1 MRIVIDLQGT
11 QSESRFRG
19 IGRYSLA
26 LALGVARN
34 AGEHEIW
41 LVMNGG
47 LPAAI
52 EDLRAQF
59 AGLVPPER
67 MRVFDIPQPC
77 AERIESNSPRA
88 RAGELLR
95 EHFIEQLQPDA
106 VLVTSLF
113 EGYVDDSVVSVGT
126 LAGAD
131 HTAVVLYDLIPFL
144 NPAAYLGHPTQR
156 SYYERKIASLR
167 RAGLLLAISDYS
179 RQEAIDALGLE
190 PDNVVAISTA
200 VDDTFQPGE
209 PDAEQLAALRERFGI
224 ERDLVMYAPGGFDHR
239 KNIDGLI
246 TAFSMLPAP
255 LRARHQLLVASK
267 ISDSE
272 RIKLEDHA
280 RSCGVSS
287 KEVIFTG
294 YVSDEDLV
302 TLYRSAALFVFP
314 SKHEG
319 FGLPALEA
327 MACGAVVIGSD
338 ATSVPEVIGTPDALF
353 DPLQPAAIA
362 AKIQQVLESP
372 ELQQRLRAHGR
383 VQREKFSWDH
393 SARKA
398 IAALEVHHARTVAQ
412 QQAQDAAL
420 RSAGGIPAGTPKRRV
435 AFVSPMLPERTGVA
449 DYSTRLLPTLL
460 PWFDID
466 IVVDQPEVSLP
477 PELQHLPV
485 RDIAWLRAHA
495 EELDHIVY
503 QIGNSP
509 FHSYMVD
516 LLREHPGVV
525 VLHDFYLSGM
535 LSYEQMTGRS
545 PDVWTRALLLSHGYA
560 AVRDSV
566 GQDGYDI
573 GRRLYPSNL
582 EVLRDASHVIV
593 HSDFARTLAQR
604 CYGPEAARDWS
615 YAQLPRAVPAEHDR
629 AAARAALG
637 IGKDDFVVAN
647 FGFVAPTKRCLE
659 LLKAWLASSL
669 HDDRQ
674 CHLVFV
680 GENHGGDYGAEL
692 TSIIKA
698 AGSGRIKITGW
709 TSDEDYLRYLQAAD
723 VGVQLRTDSRGET
736 SGTVLDCMIYRLPTV
751 INANGS
757 MGEFPHDAVWML
769 PDSFSQEQLVEALD
783 TLRHNTARREAL
795 AAAGFALMG
804 TRNSPERCG
813 WLYKQALDRDLA
825 ARPAGRRALLQA
837 LLDVPGLPQDEPTLE
852 NLARCLARAPDPLQQ
867 RQLLVD
873 VTNIARHDLKT
884 GIERVVRHQLLELLQ
899 LPHTSGWRVEAVYF
913 SDEGG
918 VPHYRYARR
927 YVTELLGINNVLQG
941 EDPPLDLQAG
951 DAFYSADHSPM
962 QVMAAAKAGVYAAW
976 RARGLSINFLVHDLL
991 PVLRPEFFPSNTD
1004 IIHGAWLRCMAA
1016 EADRMICISHAVAD
1030 ELDGWLSAQEV
1041 VRRSGLKLEVLHHG
1055 ADINGP
1061 VPDAAQDTDLLKQIA
1076 SRPSFLMVGTIEP
1089 RKGHLQTLDA
1099 FEKLWSDGVDA
1110 QLVIVGNEGW
1120 KPLPEN
1126 ERRTI
1131 PRIVQRLSI
1140 HPERGQRLLWLTG
1153 IDDATLQQIYLAS
1166 ACLLSPSEGE
1176 GFGLPLIEAARYG
1189 LPLLVRDIPVFREVA
1204 GERAAYFNGLSGDDL
1219 ACAISEWLASRA
1231 EGTQPVSTGMPWR
1244 TWQMNVLELLTLL
1257 QPPSC
1262 PATKPRADTLAAVS
1276 PTAVG
1281 SLAASALA
1289 NTRAATNVSTDTTTA
1304 AQVSAAAGHTPA
1316 GPMSAGSAGTTEA
1329 AA

>member
-67 MRVFDIPQPC
+67 MRVFDIPHPC
-77 AERIESNSPRA
+77 AEKLEDNSPRA

-113 EGYVDDSVVSVGT
+113 EGYVDDAVVSVGT
-126 LAGAD
+126 LAGAA

-144 NPAAYLGHPTQR
+144 NPAAYLSHPTQR
-156 SYYERKIASLR
+156 AYYERKIASLR

-179 RQEAIDALGLE
+179 RQEAIDALQLDAE
-190 PDNVVAISTA
+190 QVVAISTA

-209 PDAEQLAALRERFGI
+209 PDAVQLAALRQRFGI
-224 ERDLVMYAPGGFDHR
+224 VRELVMYAPGGFDAR

-246 TAFSMLPAP
+246 TAFSLLPPA

-267 ISDSE
+267 ISDHE
-272 RIKLEDHA
+272 RGKMEDHA
-280 RSCGVSS
+280 RARGLGAD
-287 KEVIFTG
+287 EVIFTG
-294 YVSDEDLV
+294 YISDDELV

-362 AKIQQVLESP
+362 AKISEVLESP
-372 ELQQRLRAHGR
+372 ALQERLRAHGKL
-383 VQREKFSWDH
+383 QREKFSWDH

-398 IAALEVHHARTVAQ
+398 IAALEAHHAQAQAQ
-412 QQAQDAAL
+412 QQAHATAL
-420 RSAGGIPAGTPKRRV
+420 RAAGAIPAGTRKRRV

-460 PWFDID
+460 PWFDLE
-466 IVVDQPEVSLP
+466 IVVQQPEVSLP

-485 RDIAWLRAHA
+485 RDSDWLRANA
-495 EELDHIVY
+495 DQLDHIIY

-509 FHSYMVD
+509 FHSFMLD

-525 VLHDFYLSGM
+525 VLHDFFLSGM
-535 LSYEQMTGRS
+535 LSFEQMTGRS
-545 PDVWTRALLLSHGYA
+545 PDVWTRALLQSHGYA

-566 GQDGYDI
+566 GPDGHEF
-573 GRRLYPSNL
+573 GRREYPSNL
-582 EVLRDASHVIV
+582 EVLRDAAHVIV

-604 CYGPEAARDWS
+604 WYGPDAGRDWS
-615 YAQLPRAVPAEHDR
+615 YAQLPRAVPAVHDR
-629 AAARAALG
+629 AAARQALG
-637 IGKDDFVVAN
+637 IGPDDYVVAN
-647 FGFVAPTKRCLE
+647 FGFVAPTKRCHE

-669 HDDRQ
+669 HADRQ

-680 GENHGGDYGAEL
+680 GENHGGDYGMEL
-692 TSIIKA
+692 SSIIK
-698 AGSGRIKITGW
+698 GSGSDRIKITGW
-709 TSDEDYLRYLQAAD
+709 TSDEDYLNYLQAAD
-723 VGVQLRTDSRGET
+723 VGIQLRADSRGET
-736 SGTVLDCMIYRLPTV
+736 SGTVLDCLIYRLPTV

-757 MGEFPHDAVWML
+757 MAEFPHDALWML
-769 PDSFSQEQLVEALD
+769 PDSFSQEQLVDALD
-783 TLRHNTARREAL
+783 TLRHQPQRRAAL
-795 AAAGFALMG
+795 AGAGFALMG

-813 WLYKQALDRDLA
+813 WLYQQALERDLER
-825 ARPAGRRALLQA
+825 RPAGRRALLQA
-837 LLDVPGLPQDEPTLE
+837 LLAVPGLAADTAALE
-852 NLARCLARAPDPLQQ
+852 TLARCAARAPDPLQQ

-873 VTNIARHDLKT
+873 VSNIARHDLRT
-884 GIERVVRHQLLELLQ
+884 GIERVVRHQLLELMQ
-899 LPHTSGWRVEAVYF
+899 LPQTHGWRVEPVYF
-913 SDEGG
+913 SEEGG

-927 YVTELLGINNVLQG
+927 YVTGLLGIDHVLQG

-951 DAFYSADHSPM
+951 DAFYSADHTPVA
-962 QVMAAAKAGVYAAW
+962 VMAAASAGIFAAW
-976 RARGLSINFLVHDLL
+976 RARGVSIHFLVHDLL
-991 PVLRPEFFPSNTD
+991 PVLRPEFFPFHTD
-1004 IIHGAWLRCMAA
+1004 LRHAAWLRCMAA
-1016 EADRMICISHAVAD
+1016 EADSMISISQAVAD
-1030 ELDGWLSAQEV
+1030 ELDTWLTEQDAP
-1041 VRRSGLKLEVLHHG
+1041 RRPGLRLDVLHHG
-1055 ADINGP
+1055 ADIVGP
-1061 VPDAAQDTDLLKQIA
+1061 VPAALPDSDLLQQVA
-1076 SRPSFLMVGTIEP
+1076 ARPSFLMVGTIEP
-1089 RKGHLQTLDA
+1089 RKGHLQALDA
-1099 FEKLWSDGVDA
+1099 FEQLWADGVDA

-1120 KPLPEN
+1120 KPLPEH

-1131 PRIVQRLSI
+1131 PRIMQRLNN
-1140 HPERGQRLLWLTG
+1140 HPERGGRLLWLTG

-1176 GFGLPLIEAARYG
+1176 GFGLPLIEAARYK

-1204 GERAAYFNGLSGDDL
+1204 GARAAYFSGLQGEDL
-1219 ACAISEWLASRA
+1219 AQAVRGWLAA
-1231 EGTQPVSTGMPWR
+1231 QAAGLHPDPAGMPWR
-1244 TWQMNVLELLTLL
+1244 TWRDNAEQLLSLLE
-1257 QPPSC
+1257 QG
-1262 PATKPRADTLAAVS
+1262 KGAAC
-1276 PTAVG
+1276 
-1281 SLAASALA
+1281 
-1289 NTRAATNVSTDTTTA
+1289 
-1304 AQVSAAAGHTPA
+1304 
-1316 GPMSAGSAGTTEA
+1316 
-1329 AA
+1329 